1 MSHWPHIERFDALT
15 KNLDEARAILASLQA
30 NDHGKRLSWDVL
42 APMLSGT
49 ESLIEQAIGEADI
62 WLDQARSEDMKARS
76 AEGQPPSE
84 T

>member
-1 MSHWPHIERFDALT
+1 MTSWNHTERFDALT

-49 ESLIEQAIGEADI
+49 ESLIEHAIGEADV
-62 WLDQARSEDMKARS
+62 WLDQARDEAAQR
-76 AEGQPPSE
+76 EGQK
-84 T
+84 